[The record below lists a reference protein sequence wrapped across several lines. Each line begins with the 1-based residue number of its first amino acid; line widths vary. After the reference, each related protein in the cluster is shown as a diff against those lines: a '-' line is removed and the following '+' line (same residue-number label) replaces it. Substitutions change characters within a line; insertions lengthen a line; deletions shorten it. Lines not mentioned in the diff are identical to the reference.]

1 MRDVSGYLEDINDV
15 DIDVEDEAELRPEVR
30 RGAWSENVHL
40 FLLYTAAPY

>member
-1 MRDVSGYLEDINDV
+1 MHDASRYLEDIN